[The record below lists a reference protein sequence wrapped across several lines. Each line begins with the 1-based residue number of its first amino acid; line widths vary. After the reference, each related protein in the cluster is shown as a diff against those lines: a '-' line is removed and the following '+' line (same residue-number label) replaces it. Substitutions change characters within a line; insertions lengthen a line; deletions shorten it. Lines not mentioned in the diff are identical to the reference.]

1 MKKACFVFLTLL
13 CLSCSKDDEPT
24 NSAISINPPAWVQ
37 GNWAYSGF
45 EEDGAIFKISSNDVI
60 MVVNTT
66 ELSYRGQLEAFAES
80 GAEVGVVEE
89 ISNELYTVTFDMS
102 QGVTQFYSFRKVDE
116 STILWINSNMDI
128 ELKKL

>member
-1 MKKACFVFLTLL
+1 MKKIYLIFLTLL
-13 CLSCSKDDEPT
+13 CLSCSKDDESS
-24 NSAISINPPAWVQ
+24 SAISINPPAWVQ

-66 ELSYRGQLEAFAES
+66 ELSYKGQLEAFAES

-89 ISNELYTVTFDMS
+89 ISDESYTVTFDMS
-102 QGVTQFYSFRKVDE
+102 QGVTQSYSFTKVDE

-128 ELKKL
+128 ELVKQ